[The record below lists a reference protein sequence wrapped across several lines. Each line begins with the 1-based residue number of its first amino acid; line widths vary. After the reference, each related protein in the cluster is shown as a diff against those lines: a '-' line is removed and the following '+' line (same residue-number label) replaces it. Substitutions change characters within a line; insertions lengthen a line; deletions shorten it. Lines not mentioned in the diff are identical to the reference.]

1 MPKTFSALCA
11 VAALCTMIGAPRA
24 QATPVTEAFIQQNLD
39 KANAILNNAS
49 LSDAERH
56 EQFRTLLLGLA
67 ASRRI
72 ALFTLGPYA
81 AGASPAELD
90 GFVDAFTNYSIA
102 VYQNALDR
110 YKGQTLKV
118 IGSSDRAADDSLVQ
132 TELVGPSPS
141 SAPPVKLAVRVRRG
155 ENNAPTITDL
165 QIEGVS
171 LATAQRADFT
181 AFLQQH
187 NGSIPELAKNLN
199 ALSERLARKGEAV
212 SAGN

>member
-1 MPKTFSALCA
+1 MRKTFSALCA
-11 VAALCTMIGAPRA
+11 VAALYTMLGTPRA
-24 QATPVTEAFIQQNLD
+24 QATPATEAFIQQNLD
-39 KANAILNNAS
+39 KANAILSNIS

-81 AGASPAELD
+81 AGAAPADLD

-102 VYQNALDR
+102 VYEGALDR

-118 IGSSDRAADDSLVQ
+118 ISSMDRAADDSLVQ
-132 TELVGPSPS
+132 TELVGPNPS
-141 SAPPVKLAVRVRRG
+141 NAPPVKLAIRVRR
-155 ENNAPTITDL
+155 ENNAPVITDIS
-165 QIEGVS
+165 IEGVS
-171 LATAQRADFT
+171 LASAQRADFT
-181 AFLQQH
+181 AYLQQH
-187 NGSIPELAKNLN
+187 NGSIPELAKNLI
-199 ALSERLARKGEAV
+199 ALSDRLARKGEAL